1 MRLDTSDLRGI
12 GGAAGLSR
20 RGVVVMKLRLSD
32 VAIFFLCG
40 FLVLGL
46 LSPVQARRKSKKDK
60 HKPREA
66 PVDSGAMS
74 RKHVYFGKRYLDN
87 KQYEDAH
94 VQLTKSWDFNP
105 RNAQTAYYLGKL
117 YNETEKPD
125 DAIEWF
131 NRAIGLNP
139 AGPNARNSLYYL
151 GQLYLLE
158 EMWEEAIEVYEK
170 LLAIAKKPEQKIQY
184 LHQLV
189 ALYIEME
196 DYDSAL
202 KHTRRWS
209 ELEPDNPDVQDA
221 IAKLTLFMGD
231 EDEALKEMER
241 LLEIN
246 PEDYGTLDNLAK
258 LYVRM
263 GMEQKAF
270 EAYRKLHA
278 HNPEEF
284 LFLDQLLTLGKQ
296 LNKSGRFQIGILRK
310 LIRLQPDNLSVVEQL
325 ADLTGDIN
333 LVDRGLRLDP
343 GNGKFNYMRGEFHYK
358 KWKKTNAARDSV
370 NALKWFKR
378 AGKDPLWAGNA
389 RRMIDEINPPVSEE
403 EKKRKEFFN
412 KKKKEEE
419 VDIEGKK

>member
-1 MRLDTSDLRGI
+1 
-12 GGAAGLSR
+12 
-20 RGVVVMKLRLSD
+20 MKFRLSD
-32 VAIFFLCG
+32 GVFVILCG
-40 FLVLGL
+40 FLLLGL
-46 LSPVQARRKSKKDK
+46 FSPVEARRKSKKDK

-87 KQYEDAH
+87 KQYEDAL

-117 YNETEKPD
+117 YNETEKPE
-125 DAIEWF
+125 DAIAWF
-131 NRAIGLNP
+131 NKAIELNP
-139 AGPNARNSLYYL
+139 AGPNARNALYYL
-151 GQLYLLE
+151 GQLYVQEGKL
-158 EMWEEAIEVYEK
+158 EEAIGVYEK
-170 LLAIAKKPEQKIQY
+170 LLALAKKPEQEIQY

-189 ALYIEME
+189 ALYIELE

-202 KHTRRWS
+202 KHTRRWG

-221 IAKLTLFMGD
+221 IAKLTLHMGD

-246 PEDYGTLDNLAK
+246 PEDYTTLDNLAR

-263 GMEQKAF
+263 GMVQKAF
-270 EAYRKLHA
+270 NAYEKLHD
-278 HNPEEF
+278 HSPDDF
-284 LFLDQLLTLGKQ
+284 LYLDQLLNLGKQ
-296 LNKSGRFQIGILRK
+296 LNKSRRFQINILRK
-310 LIRLQPDNLSVVEQL
+310 MIRIQPDNLSVVEQL
-325 ADLTGDIN
+325 ADATGDIN

-358 KWKKTNAARDSV
+358 KWKKSNTARDSV
-370 NALKWFKR
+370 NALKWFRR
-378 AGKDPLWAGNA
+378 AGKDPLWEGNA
-389 RRMIDEINPPVSEE
+389 KRMIDEINPPMSEE
-403 EKKRKEFFN
+403 EKKRLEFF

>member
-1 MRLDTSDLRGI
+1 
-12 GGAAGLSR
+12 
-20 RGVVVMKLRLSD
+20 MKSRLSD
-32 VAIFFLCG
+32 GIVVTLCG
-40 FLVLGL
+40 FLFLGL
-46 LSPVQARRKSKKDK
+46 FSSAEARRKSKKDE

-87 KQYEDAH
+87 KQYDDAQ
-94 VQLTKSWDFNP
+94 VQLTKSWDFNS

-117 YNETEKPD
+117 YNETEKPE
-125 DAIEWF
+125 DAITWF
-131 NRAIGLNP
+131 NKAIELNP
-139 AGPNARNSLYYL
+139 AGPNARNALYYL
-151 GQLYLLE
+151 GLLYVQEGRL
-158 EMWEEAIEVYEK
+158 EEAIEVYEK
-170 LLAIAKKPEQKIQY
+170 LLALAKKPEQEIQY

-189 ALYIEME
+189 ALYIEIQ

-202 KHTRRWS
+202 KHTRRWG

-221 IAKLTLFMGD
+221 IAKLTLHMGD

-246 PEDYGTLDNLAK
+246 PEDYATLDNLAR

-263 GMEQKAF
+263 GMAEKAF
-270 EAYRKLHA
+270 EAYQKLHA
-278 HNPEEF
+278 HNPED
-284 LFLDQLLTLGKQ
+284 LLYLDQLLNLGKQ
-296 LNKSGRFQIGILRK
+296 LNKSRRFQIDILRK
-310 LIRLQPDNLSVVEQL
+310 MFRLQPDNLSVVEQL

-333 LVDRGLRLDP
+333 MVDRGLRLDP

-358 KWKKTNAARDSV
+358 RWKKSNAARDSV
-370 NALKWFKR
+370 NALKWFGR
-378 AGKDPLWAGNA
+378 AGKDPLWEGNA
-389 RRMIDEINPPVSEE
+389 RRMIDEINPPMSEE
-403 EKKRKEFFN
+403 EKKRLEFF